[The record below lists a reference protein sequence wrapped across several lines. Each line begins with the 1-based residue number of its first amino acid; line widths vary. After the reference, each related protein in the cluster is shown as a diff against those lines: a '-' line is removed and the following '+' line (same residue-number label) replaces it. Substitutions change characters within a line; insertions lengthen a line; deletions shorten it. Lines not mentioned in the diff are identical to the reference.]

1 MPIDPKPFIAGLAR
15 TSGVYVMRDQERRV
29 LYVGKARSLRSRVG
43 SYFKVPHESSR
54 IQIMMADVDEIEI
67 HRTRTETEA
76 LLLESN
82 LIKSLRP
89 KFNIL
94 LRDDKSYPYLKLS
107 LTEEYPRLSLYRGR
121 TNIKD
126 RLFGPYA
133 SAGSVRV
140 MLAQLQKIVPVRQ
153 CDNNTFKNR
162 SRPCLQYQI
171 KRCSAPCVN
180 VISKSDYDEDVKRLI
195 QVLDGKENEISEHF
209 ASEMDKASEQLD
221 FEAAAVFRDRVL
233 ALRRLQ
239 ERQYISDGQ
248 HNVDVVTLLDKAG
261 MLLFSVMKIRGGHN
275 LGSRHFSEKNPLG
288 LALGEVMQKLLVQHY
303 QSQSI
308 PGEIILAPA
317 VSDLDLLQAGLTE
330 LAGRQVKLKTR
341 VRGNRSQW
349 LEMGL
354 LNANDFLRRQVAAD
368 ADHIE
373 RMDDLAKLLNRE
385 EPIERIECFDTSHSS
400 GEQPVASCVV
410 FDRSGAVSSEYRR
423 FNIRGVTPG
432 DDFGAMEQVVGRR
445 MARVAEG
452 EGVRPDVL
460 LIDGG
465 KGQVKKASEALAEH
479 LASDIV
485 VLGIA
490 KGQGRKSGRESLYL
504 PGQSNPLFLDPQSP
518 AHLLLRQI
526 RDEAHR
532 FAITGHRKKRA
543 ASRNRSQIEDIPGI
557 GAKKRQALLRHFGG
571 IKLLRQASPE
581 ELVKVEGISVNL
593 AQRLVEHFRTA

>member
-1 MPIDPKPFIAGLAR
+1 
-15 TSGVYVMRDQERRV
+15 MRDQGKRV

-54 IQIMMADVDEIEI
+54 IQIMMADVDDIEI

-82 LIKSLRP
+82 LIKTLRP

-107 LTEEYPRLSLYRGR
+107 TTEEYPRLSLYRGR
-121 TNIKD
+121 TNTKD
-126 RLFGPYA
+126 QLFGPYA
-133 SAGSVRV
+133 SAGAVRV
-140 MLAQLQKIVPVRQ
+140 MLAQLQKVVPVRQ

-171 KRCSAPCVN
+171 KRCSAPCVS
-180 VISKSDYDEDVKRLI
+180 VISKSDYDDDVRRLTQI
-195 QVLDGKENEISEHF
+195 LEGKESEIAEQF

-221 FEAAAVFRDRVL
+221 FETAAVFRDRVL

-248 HNVDVVTLLDKAG
+248 HNVDVATLLDKAG
-261 MLLFSVMKIRGGHN
+261 TLLFSVMKIRGGHN

-288 LALGEVMQKLLVQHY
+288 LSVEEVMQKLLVQHY
-303 QSQSI
+303 QSQSV
-308 PGEIILAPA
+308 PSELILNIA
-317 VSDLDLLQAGLTE
+317 VKDAGLLEAGLSE
-330 LAGRQVKLKTR
+330 LAGRRIKVKTR
-341 VRGNRSQW
+341 VRGNRTQW

-354 LNANDFLRRQVAAD
+354 LNANDFLRRQIAAD
-368 ADHIE
+368 ADHLE
-373 RMDDLAKLLNRE
+373 RMDDLARLLGRE

-423 FNIRGVTPG
+423 FNIRNVTPG
-432 DDFGAMEQVVGRR
+432 DDFAAMEQVVSRR
-445 MARVAEG
+445 MARVVDG
-452 EGVRPDVL
+452 EGIRPDIL

-465 KGQVKKASEALAEH
+465 KGQVKKADQALAEY

-504 PGQSNPLFLDPQSP
+504 PNDSQPLFLDPKSP

-557 GAKKRQALLRHFGG
+557 GAKKRQALLRYFGG
-571 IKLLRQASPE
+571 IKMLQQASLE
-581 ELVKVEGISVNL
+581 DLVKVEGISVNL
-593 AQRLVEHFRTA
+593 ARRLVEHFRPN

>member
-15 TSGVYVMRDQERRV
+15 TPGVYVMRDQERRV

-121 TNIKD
+121 SNIKD

-180 VISKSDYDEDVKRLI
+180 VISKSEYDEDVKRLI
-195 QVLDGKENEISEHF
+195 QILDGKESEISEHF
-209 ASEMDKASEQLD
+209 ASEMDKASERLD

-308 PGEIILAPA
+308 PGEIILTPA

-330 LAGRQVKLKTR
+330 LAGRQVKLKIR

-349 LEMGL
+349 REMGL

-490 KGQGRKSGRESLYL
+490 KGQGRKSGRESLFL

-571 IKLLRQASPE
+571 IKMLRQASPE

>member
-15 TSGVYVMRDQERRV
+15 TPGVYVMRDQERRV

-82 LIKSLRP
+82 LIKTLRP

-195 QVLDGKENEISEHF
+195 QILDGKENEISEHF
-209 ASEMDKASEQLD
+209 ASEMEKASEQLD

-308 PGEIILAPA
+308 PGEIILTPA

>member
-1 MPIDPKPFIAGLAR
+1 
-15 TSGVYVMRDQERRV
+15 
-29 LYVGKARSLRSRVG
+29 VG

-54 IQIMMADVDEIEI
+54 IQIMMADVDDIEI

-82 LIKSLRP
+82 LIKTLRP

-107 LTEEYPRLSLYRGR
+107 TTEEYPRLSLYRGR
-121 TNIKD
+121 TNTKD
-126 RLFGPYA
+126 QLFGPYA
-133 SAGSVRV
+133 SAGAVRV
-140 MLAQLQKIVPVRQ
+140 MLAQLQKVVPVRQ

-171 KRCSAPCVN
+171 KRCSAPCVS
-180 VISKSDYDEDVKRLI
+180 VISKSDYDDDVRRLTQI
-195 QVLDGKENEISEHF
+195 LEGKEREIAEQF

-221 FEAAAVFRDRVL
+221 FETAAVFRDRVL

-248 HNVDVVTLLDKAG
+248 HNVDVATLLDKAG
-261 MLLFSVMKIRGGHN
+261 TLLFSVMKIRGGHN

-288 LALGEVMQKLLVQHY
+288 LSVEEVMQKLLVQHY
-303 QSQSI
+303 QSQSV
-308 PGEIILAPA
+308 PSELILNIA
-317 VSDLDLLQAGLTE
+317 VKDAGLLEAGLSE
-330 LAGRQVKLKTR
+330 LAGRRIKVKTR
-341 VRGNRSQW
+341 VRGNRTQW

-354 LNANDFLRRQVAAD
+354 LNANDFLRRQIAAD
-368 ADHIE
+368 ADHLE
-373 RMDDLAKLLNRE
+373 RMDDLARLLGRD

-423 FNIRGVTPG
+423 FNIRNVTPG
-432 DDFGAMEQVVGRR
+432 DDFAAMEQVVSRR
-445 MARVAEG
+445 MARVVDG
-452 EGVRPDVL
+452 EGIRPDIL

-465 KGQVKKASEALAEH
+465 KGQVKKADQALAEY

-504 PGQSNPLFLDPQSP
+504 PNDSQPLFLDPKSP

-557 GAKKRQALLRHFGG
+557 GAKKRQALLRYFGG
-571 IKLLRQASPE
+571 IKMLQQASLE
-581 ELVKVEGISVNL
+581 DLVKVEGISVNL
-593 AQRLVEHFRTA
+593 ARRLVEHFRPN

>member
-1 MPIDPKPFIAGLAR
+1 
-15 TSGVYVMRDQERRV
+15 
-29 LYVGKARSLRSRVG
+29 
-43 SYFKVPHESSR
+43 
-54 IQIMMADVDEIEI
+54 MMADVDDIEI

-82 LIKSLRP
+82 LIKTLRP

-107 LTEEYPRLSLYRGR
+107 TTEEYPRLSLYRGR
-121 TNIKD
+121 TNTKD
-126 RLFGPYA
+126 QLFGPYA
-133 SAGSVRV
+133 SAGAVRV
-140 MLAQLQKIVPVRQ
+140 MLAQLQKVVPVRQ

-171 KRCSAPCVN
+171 KRCSAPCVS
-180 VISKSDYDEDVKRLI
+180 VISKSDYDDDVRRLTQI
-195 QVLDGKENEISEHF
+195 LEGKESEIAEQF

-221 FEAAAVFRDRVL
+221 FETAAVFRDRVL

-248 HNVDVVTLLDKAG
+248 HNVDVATLLDKAG
-261 MLLFSVMKIRGGHN
+261 TLLFSVMKIRGGHN

-288 LALGEVMQKLLVQHY
+288 LSVEEVMQKLLVQHY
-303 QSQSI
+303 QSQSV
-308 PGEIILAPA
+308 PSELILNIA
-317 VSDLDLLQAGLTE
+317 VKDAGLLEAGLSE
-330 LAGRQVKLKTR
+330 LAGRRIKVKTR
-341 VRGNRSQW
+341 VRGNRTQW

-354 LNANDFLRRQVAAD
+354 LNANDFLRRQIAAD
-368 ADHIE
+368 ADHLE
-373 RMDDLAKLLNRE
+373 RMDDLARLLGRD

-423 FNIRGVTPG
+423 FNIRNVTPG
-432 DDFGAMEQVVGRR
+432 DDFAAMEQVVSRR
-445 MARVAEG
+445 MARVVDG
-452 EGVRPDVL
+452 EGIRPDIL

-465 KGQVKKASEALAEH
+465 KGQVKKADQALAEY

-504 PGQSNPLFLDPQSP
+504 PNDSQPLFLDPKSP

-557 GAKKRQALLRHFGG
+557 GAKKRQALLRYFGG
-571 IKLLRQASPE
+571 IKMLQQASLE
-581 ELVKVEGISVNL
+581 DLVKVEGISVNL
-593 AQRLVEHFRTA
+593 ARRLVEHFRPN

>member
-15 TSGVYVMRDQERRV
+15 TPGVYVMRDQERRV

-82 LIKSLRP
+82 LIKTLRP

-445 MARVAEG
+445 MARVADG

-571 IKLLRQASPE
+571 IKMLRQASPE

>member
-15 TSGVYVMRDQERRV
+15 TPGVYVMRDQERRV

-82 LIKSLRP
+82 LIKTLRP

-180 VISKSDYDEDVKRLI
+180 VISKSEYDEDVKRLI
-195 QVLDGKENEISEHF
+195 QILDGKENEISEHF
-209 ASEMDKASEQLD
+209 ASEMDKASAQLD

-233 ALRRLQ
+233 ALRLLQ

-308 PGEIILAPA
+308 PGEIILTPA

-423 FNIRGVTPG
+423 FNLRGVTPG

-557 GAKKRQALLRHFGG
+557 GAKKRQPLLRHFGG
-571 IKLLRQASPE
+571 IKMLRQASPE

>member
-15 TSGVYVMRDQERRV
+15 TPGVYVMRDQERRV

-121 TNIKD
+121 SNIKD

-180 VISKSDYDEDVKRLI
+180 VISKSEYDEDVKRLI
-195 QVLDGKENEISEHF
+195 QILDGKESEISEHF
-209 ASEMDKASEQLD
+209 ASEMDKASERLD

-308 PGEIILAPA
+308 PGEIILTPA

-445 MARVAEG
+445 MARVADG

-490 KGQGRKSGRESLYL
+490 KGQGRKSGRESLFL

-571 IKLLRQASPE
+571 IKMLRQASPE

>member
-15 TSGVYVMRDQERRV
+15 TPGVYVMRDQERRV

-82 LIKSLRP
+82 LIKTLRP

-180 VISKSDYDEDVKRLI
+180 VISKSEYDEDVKRLI
-195 QVLDGKENEISEHF
+195 QILDGKENEISEHF

-308 PGEIILAPA
+308 PGEIILTPA

-571 IKLLRQASPE
+571 IKMLRQASPE

>member
-15 TSGVYVMRDQERRV
+15 TPGVYVMRDQERRV

-82 LIKSLRP
+82 LIKTLRP

-121 TNIKD
+121 SNIKD

-140 MLAQLQKIVPVRQ
+140 MLAQMQKIVPVRQ

-180 VISKSDYDEDVKRLI
+180 VISKSEYDEDVKRLI
-195 QVLDGKENEISEHF
+195 QVLDGKESEISEHF
-209 ASEMDKASEQLD
+209 ASEMDKASERLD

-308 PGEIILAPA
+308 PGEIILTPA

-465 KGQVKKASEALAEH
+465 QGQVKKASEALAEH

-490 KGQGRKSGRESLYL
+490 KGQGRKSGRESLFL

-571 IKLLRQASPE
+571 IKMLRQASPE

>member
-1 MPIDPKPFIAGLAR
+1 MPIDPKPFVAGLAR
-15 TSGVYVMRDQERRV
+15 TPGVYVMRDQERRV

-82 LIKSLRP
+82 LIKTLRP

-126 RLFGPYA
+126 QLFGPYA

-180 VISKSDYDEDVKRLI
+180 VISKSEYDEDVKRLI
-195 QVLDGKENEISEHF
+195 QVLDGKESEISEHF
-209 ASEMDKASEQLD
+209 ASEMDKASERLD

-308 PGEIILAPA
+308 PGEIILTPA

-330 LAGRQVKLKTR
+330 LAGRQVKLKIR

-349 LEMGL
+349 REMGL

-432 DDFGAMEQVVGRR
+432 DDFGAMEQVVSRR

-490 KGQGRKSGRESLYL
+490 KGQGRKSGRESLFL

-571 IKLLRQASPE
+571 IKMLRQASPE

>member
-15 TSGVYVMRDQERRV
+15 TPGVYVMRDQERRV

-82 LIKSLRP
+82 LIKTLRP

-153 CDNNTFKNR
+153 CDSNTFKNR

-180 VISKSDYDEDVKRLI
+180 VISKSEYDEDVKRLI

-209 ASEMDKASEQLD
+209 ASEMDKASERLD

-308 PGEIILAPA
+308 PGEIILTPA

-571 IKLLRQASPE
+571 IKMLRQASPE

>member
-1 MPIDPKPFIAGLAR
+1 
-15 TSGVYVMRDQERRV
+15 
-29 LYVGKARSLRSRVG
+29 
-43 SYFKVPHESSR
+43 
-54 IQIMMADVDEIEI
+54 MMADVDDIEI

-82 LIKSLRP
+82 LIKTLRP

-107 LTEEYPRLSLYRGR
+107 TTEEYPRLSLYRGR
-121 TNIKD
+121 TNTKD
-126 RLFGPYA
+126 QLFGPYA
-133 SAGSVRV
+133 SAGAVRV
-140 MLAQLQKIVPVRQ
+140 MLAQLQKVVPVRQ

-171 KRCSAPCVN
+171 KRCSAPCVS
-180 VISKSDYDEDVKRLI
+180 VISKSDYDDDVRRLTQI
-195 QVLDGKENEISEHF
+195 LEGKEREIAEQF

-221 FEAAAVFRDRVL
+221 FETAAVFRDRVL

-248 HNVDVVTLLDKAG
+248 HNVDVATLLDKAG
-261 MLLFSVMKIRGGHN
+261 TLLFSVMKIRGGHN

-288 LALGEVMQKLLVQHY
+288 LSVEEVMQKLLVQHY
-303 QSQSI
+303 QSQSV
-308 PGEIILAPA
+308 PSELILNIA
-317 VSDLDLLQAGLTE
+317 VKDAGLLEAGLSE
-330 LAGRQVKLKTR
+330 LAGRRIKVKTR
-341 VRGNRSQW
+341 VRGNRTQW

-354 LNANDFLRRQVAAD
+354 LNANDFLRRQIAAD
-368 ADHIE
+368 ADHLE
-373 RMDDLAKLLNRE
+373 RMDDLARLLGRD

-423 FNIRGVTPG
+423 FNIRNVTPG
-432 DDFGAMEQVVGRR
+432 DDFAAMEQVVSRR
-445 MARVAEG
+445 MARVVDG
-452 EGVRPDVL
+452 EGIRPDIL

-465 KGQVKKASEALAEH
+465 KGQVKKADQALAEY

-504 PGQSNPLFLDPQSP
+504 PNDSQPLFLDPKSP

-557 GAKKRQALLRHFGG
+557 GAKKRQALLRYFGG
-571 IKLLRQASPE
+571 IKMLQQASLE
-581 ELVKVEGISVNL
+581 DLVKVEGISVNL
-593 AQRLVEHFRTA
+593 ARRLVEHFRPN

>member
-15 TSGVYVMRDQERRV
+15 TPGVYVMRDQERRV

-82 LIKSLRP
+82 LIKTLRP

-153 CDNNTFKNR
+153 CDNNTFRNR

-180 VISKSDYDEDVKRLI
+180 VISKSEYDEDVKRLI
-195 QVLDGKENEISEHF
+195 QILDGRESEISEHF
-209 ASEMDKASEQLD
+209 ASEMDKASERLD

-308 PGEIILAPA
+308 PGEIILTPA

-330 LAGRQVKLKTR
+330 LAGRQVKLKIR

-349 LEMGL
+349 REMGL

-490 KGQGRKSGRESLYL
+490 KGQGRKSGRESLFL

-571 IKLLRQASPE
+571 IKMLRQASPE

>member
-1 MPIDPKPFIAGLAR
+1 M
-15 TSGVYVMRDQERRV
+15 T
-29 LYVGKARSLRSRVG
+29 LRSIV
-43 SYFKVPHESSR
+43 
-54 IQIMMADVDEIEI
+54 
-67 HRTRTETEA
+67 RTETEA

-82 LIKSLRP
+82 LIKTLRP

-107 LTEEYPRLSLYRGR
+107 TTEEYPRLSLYRGR
-121 TNIKD
+121 TNTKD
-126 RLFGPYA
+126 QLFGPYA
-133 SAGSVRV
+133 SAGAVRV
-140 MLAQLQKIVPVRQ
+140 MLAQLQKVVPVRQ

-171 KRCSAPCVN
+171 KRCSAPCVS
-180 VISKSDYDEDVKRLI
+180 VISKSDYDDDVRRLTQI
-195 QVLDGKENEISEHF
+195 LEGKEREIAEQF

-221 FEAAAVFRDRVL
+221 FETAAVFRDRVL

-248 HNVDVVTLLDKAG
+248 HNVDVATLLDKAG
-261 MLLFSVMKIRGGHN
+261 TLLFSVMKIRGGHN

-288 LALGEVMQKLLVQHY
+288 LSVEEVMQKLLVQHY
-303 QSQSI
+303 QSQSV
-308 PGEIILAPA
+308 PSELILNIA
-317 VSDLDLLQAGLTE
+317 VKDAGLLEAGLSE
-330 LAGRQVKLKTR
+330 LAGRRIKVKTR
-341 VRGNRSQW
+341 VRGNRTQW

-354 LNANDFLRRQVAAD
+354 LNANDFLRRQIAAD
-368 ADHIE
+368 ADHLE
-373 RMDDLAKLLNRE
+373 RMDDLARLLGRD

-423 FNIRGVTPG
+423 FNIRNVTPG
-432 DDFGAMEQVVGRR
+432 DDFAAMEQVVSRR
-445 MARVAEG
+445 MARVVDG
-452 EGVRPDVL
+452 EGIRPDIL

-465 KGQVKKASEALAEH
+465 KGQVKKADQALAEY

-504 PGQSNPLFLDPQSP
+504 PNDSQPLFLDPKSP

-557 GAKKRQALLRHFGG
+557 GAKKRQALLRYFGG
-571 IKLLRQASPE
+571 IKMLQQASLE
-581 ELVKVEGISVNL
+581 DLVKVEGISVNL
-593 AQRLVEHFRTA
+593 ARRLVEHFRPN

>member
-1 MPIDPKPFIAGLAR
+1 M
-15 TSGVYVMRDQERRV
+15 
-29 LYVGKARSLRSRVG
+29 G

-54 IQIMMADVDEIEI
+54 IQIMMADVDDIEI

-82 LIKSLRP
+82 LIKTLRP

-107 LTEEYPRLSLYRGR
+107 TTEEYPRLSLYRGR
-121 TNIKD
+121 TNTKD
-126 RLFGPYA
+126 QLFGPYA
-133 SAGSVRV
+133 SAGAVRV
-140 MLAQLQKIVPVRQ
+140 MLAQLQKVVPVRQ

-171 KRCSAPCVN
+171 KRCSAPCVS
-180 VISKSDYDEDVKRLI
+180 VISKSDYDDDVRRLTQI
-195 QVLDGKENEISEHF
+195 LEGKEREIAEQF

-221 FEAAAVFRDRVL
+221 FETAAVFRDRVL

-248 HNVDVVTLLDKAG
+248 HNVDVATLLDKAG
-261 MLLFSVMKIRGGHN
+261 TLLFSVMKIRGGHN

-288 LALGEVMQKLLVQHY
+288 LSVEEVMQKLLVQHY
-303 QSQSI
+303 QSQSV
-308 PGEIILAPA
+308 PSELILNIA
-317 VSDLDLLQAGLTE
+317 VKDAGLLEAGLSE
-330 LAGRQVKLKTR
+330 LAGRRIKVKTR
-341 VRGNRSQW
+341 VRGNRTQW

-354 LNANDFLRRQVAAD
+354 LNANDFLRRQIAAD
-368 ADHIE
+368 ADHLE
-373 RMDDLAKLLNRE
+373 RMDDLARLLGRD

-423 FNIRGVTPG
+423 FNIRNVTPG
-432 DDFGAMEQVVGRR
+432 DDFAAMEQVVSRR
-445 MARVAEG
+445 MARVVDG
-452 EGVRPDVL
+452 EGIRPDIL

-465 KGQVKKASEALAEH
+465 KGQVKKADQALAEY

-504 PGQSNPLFLDPQSP
+504 PNDSQPLFLDPKSP

-557 GAKKRQALLRHFGG
+557 GAKKRQALLRYFGG
-571 IKLLRQASPE
+571 IKMLQQASLE
-581 ELVKVEGISVNL
+581 DLVKVEGISVNL
-593 AQRLVEHFRTA
+593 ARRLVEHFRPN

>member
-1 MPIDPKPFIAGLAR
+1 M
-15 TSGVYVMRDQERRV
+15 
-29 LYVGKARSLRSRVG
+29 G

-54 IQIMMADVDEIEI
+54 IQIMMADVDDIEI

-82 LIKSLRP
+82 LIKTLRP

-107 LTEEYPRLSLYRGR
+107 TTEEYPRLSLYRGR
-121 TNIKD
+121 TNTKD
-126 RLFGPYA
+126 QLFGPYA
-133 SAGSVRV
+133 SAGAVRV
-140 MLAQLQKIVPVRQ
+140 MLAQLQKVVPVRQ

-171 KRCSAPCVN
+171 KRCSAPCVS
-180 VISKSDYDEDVKRLI
+180 VISKSDYDDDVRRLTQI
-195 QVLDGKENEISEHF
+195 LEGKESEIAEQF

-221 FEAAAVFRDRVL
+221 FETAAVFRDRVL

-248 HNVDVVTLLDKAG
+248 HNVDVATLLDKAG
-261 MLLFSVMKIRGGHN
+261 TLLFSVMKIRGGHN

-288 LALGEVMQKLLVQHY
+288 LSVEEVMQKLLVQHY
-303 QSQSI
+303 QSQSV
-308 PGEIILAPA
+308 PSELILNIA
-317 VSDLDLLQAGLTE
+317 VKDAGLLEAGLSE
-330 LAGRQVKLKTR
+330 LAGRRIKVKTR
-341 VRGNRSQW
+341 VRGNRTQW

-354 LNANDFLRRQVAAD
+354 LNANDFLRRQIAAD
-368 ADHIE
+368 ADHLE
-373 RMDDLAKLLNRE
+373 RMDDLARLLGRD

-423 FNIRGVTPG
+423 FNIRNVTPG
-432 DDFGAMEQVVGRR
+432 DDFAAMEQVVSRR
-445 MARVAEG
+445 MARVVDG
-452 EGVRPDVL
+452 EGIRPDIL

-465 KGQVKKASEALAEH
+465 KGQVKKADQALAEY

-504 PGQSNPLFLDPQSP
+504 PNDSQPLFLDPKSP

-557 GAKKRQALLRHFGG
+557 GAKKRQALLRYFGG
-571 IKLLRQASPE
+571 IKMLQQASLE
-581 ELVKVEGISVNL
+581 DLVKVEGISVNL
-593 AQRLVEHFRTA
+593 ARRLVEHFRPN

>member
-1 MPIDPKPFIAGLAR
+1 MPLDAKKFVSGLVR
-15 TSGVYVMRDQERRV
+15 TPGVYVMRDQGKRV

-54 IQIMMADVDEIEI
+54 IQIMMADVDDIEI

-82 LIKSLRP
+82 LIKTLRP

-107 LTEEYPRLSLYRGR
+107 TTEEYPRLSLYRGR
-121 TNIKD
+121 TNTKD
-126 RLFGPYA
+126 QLFGPYA
-133 SAGSVRV
+133 SAGAVRV
-140 MLAQLQKIVPVRQ
+140 MLAQLQKVVPVRQ

-171 KRCSAPCVN
+171 KRCSAPCVS
-180 VISKSDYDEDVKRLI
+180 VISKSDYDDDVRRLTQI
-195 QVLDGKENEISEHF
+195 LEGKESEIAEQF

-221 FEAAAVFRDRVL
+221 FETAAVFRDRVL

-248 HNVDVVTLLDKAG
+248 HNVDVATLLDKAG
-261 MLLFSVMKIRGGHN
+261 TLLFSVMKIRGGHN

-288 LALGEVMQKLLVQHY
+288 LSVEEVMQKLLVQHY
-303 QSQSI
+303 QSQSV
-308 PGEIILAPA
+308 PSELILNIA
-317 VSDLDLLQAGLTE
+317 VTDAGLLEAGLSE
-330 LAGRQVKLKTR
+330 LAGRRIKVKTR
-341 VRGNRSQW
+341 VRGNRTQW

-354 LNANDFLRRQVAAD
+354 LNANDFLRRQIAAD
-368 ADHIE
+368 ADHLE
-373 RMDDLAKLLNRE
+373 RMDDLARLLGRD

-423 FNIRGVTPG
+423 FNIRNVTPG
-432 DDFGAMEQVVGRR
+432 DDFAAMEQVVSRR
-445 MARVAEG
+445 MARVVDG
-452 EGVRPDVL
+452 EGIRPDIL

-465 KGQVKKASEALAEH
+465 KGQVKKADQALAEY

-504 PGQSNPLFLDPQSP
+504 PNDSQPLFLDPKSP

-557 GAKKRQALLRHFGG
+557 GAKKRQALLRYFGG
-571 IKLLRQASPE
+571 IKMLQQASLE
-581 ELVKVEGISVNL
+581 DLVKVEGISVNL
-593 AQRLVEHFRTA
+593 ARRLVEHFRPN

>member
-1 MPIDPKPFIAGLAR
+1 MPIDPKPFVAGLAR
-15 TSGVYVMRDQERRV
+15 TPGVYVMRDQERRV

-82 LIKSLRP
+82 LIKTLRP

-153 CDNNTFKNR
+153 CDNNTFRNR

-180 VISKSDYDEDVKRLI
+180 VISKSEYDEDVKRLI
-195 QVLDGKENEISEHF
+195 QILDGRESEISEHF
-209 ASEMDKASEQLD
+209 ASEMDKASERLD

-308 PGEIILAPA
+308 PGEIILTPA

-465 KGQVKKASEALAEH
+465 QGQVKKASEALAEH

-490 KGQGRKSGRESLYL
+490 KGQGRKSGRESLFL

-571 IKLLRQASPE
+571 IKMLRQASPE

>member
-15 TSGVYVMRDQERRV
+15 TPGVYVMRDQERRV

-82 LIKSLRP
+82 LIKTLRP

-121 TNIKD
+121 SNIKD

-180 VISKSDYDEDVKRLI
+180 VISKSEYDEDVKRLI
-195 QVLDGKENEISEHF
+195 QILDGKENEISEHF
-209 ASEMDKASEQLD
+209 ASEMDKSSERLD

-308 PGEIILAPA
+308 PGEIILTPA

-330 LAGRQVKLKTR
+330 LAGRQVKLKIR

-349 LEMGL
+349 REMGL

-490 KGQGRKSGRESLYL
+490 KGQGRKSGRESLFL

-571 IKLLRQASPE
+571 IKMLRQASPE

>member
-1 MPIDPKPFIAGLAR
+1 MPIDPKPFVAGLAR
-15 TSGVYVMRDQERRV
+15 TPGVYVMRDQERRV

-82 LIKSLRP
+82 LIKTLRP

-180 VISKSDYDEDVKRLI
+180 VISKSEYDEDVKRLI
-195 QVLDGKENEISEHF
+195 QVLDGKESEISEHF
-209 ASEMDKASEQLD
+209 ASEMDKASERLD

-308 PGEIILAPA
+308 PGEIILTPA

-465 KGQVKKASEALAEH
+465 QGQVKKASEALAEH

-490 KGQGRKSGRESLYL
+490 KGQGRKSGRESLFL

-571 IKLLRQASPE
+571 IKMLRQASPE

>member
-1 MPIDPKPFIAGLAR
+1 M
-15 TSGVYVMRDQERRV
+15 
-29 LYVGKARSLRSRVG
+29 
-43 SYFKVPHESSR
+43 
-54 IQIMMADVDEIEI
+54 
-67 HRTRTETEA
+67 
-76 LLLESN
+76 
-82 LIKSLRP
+82 
-89 KFNIL
+89 
-94 LRDDKSYPYLKLS
+94 
-107 LTEEYPRLSLYRGR
+107 
-121 TNIKD
+121 
-126 RLFGPYA
+126 
-133 SAGSVRV
+133 
-140 MLAQLQKIVPVRQ
+140 
-153 CDNNTFKNR
+153 
-162 SRPCLQYQI
+162 
-171 KRCSAPCVN
+171 
-180 VISKSDYDEDVKRLI
+180 
-195 QVLDGKENEISEHF
+195 
-209 ASEMDKASEQLD
+209 
-221 FEAAAVFRDRVL
+221 L

-308 PGEIILAPA
+308 PGEIILTPA

-571 IKLLRQASPE
+571 IKMLRQASPE

>member
-15 TSGVYVMRDQERRV
+15 TPGVYVMRDQERRV

-43 SYFKVPHESSR
+43 NYFKVPHESSR

-82 LIKSLRP
+82 LIKTLRP

-209 ASEMDKASEQLD
+209 ASEMDKASERLD

-308 PGEIILAPA
+308 PGEIILTPA

-423 FNIRGVTPG
+423 FNIKGVTPG

-445 MARVAEG
+445 MARVADG

-571 IKLLRQASPE
+571 IKMLRQASPE

>member
-1 MPIDPKPFIAGLAR
+1 MPLDAKQFVSGLAR
-15 TSGVYVMRDQERRV
+15 TPGVYVMRDQGKRV

-54 IQIMMADVDEIEI
+54 IQIMMADVDDIEI

-82 LIKSLRP
+82 LIKALRP

-107 LTEEYPRLSLYRGR
+107 TTEEYPRLSLYRGR
-121 TNIKD
+121 TNTKD
-126 RLFGPYA
+126 QLFGPYA
-133 SAGSVRV
+133 SAGAVRV
-140 MLAQLQKIVPVRQ
+140 MLAQLQKVVPVRQ

-180 VISKSDYDEDVKRLI
+180 VISKSDYDDDVRRLI
-195 QVLDGKENEISEHF
+195 QILEGKESEIAEQF
-209 ASEMDKASEQLD
+209 AAEMDKASEQLA
-221 FEAAAVFRDRVL
+221 FETAAVFRDRVL

-248 HNVDVVTLLDKAG
+248 HNVDVATILDKAG
-261 MLLFSVMKIRGGHN
+261 TLLFSVMKIRGGHN
-275 LGSRHFSEKNPLG
+275 LGSRHFAEKNPLG
-288 LALGEVMQKLLVQHY
+288 LSVEEVMQKLLVQHY
-303 QSQSI
+303 QSQSV
-308 PGEIILAPA
+308 PSEVILNIA
-317 VSDLDLLQAGLTE
+317 VKDAGLLEAGLSE
-330 LAGRQVKLKTR
+330 LAGRRIKVKTR
-341 VRGNRSQW
+341 VRGNRTQW

-354 LNANDFLRRQVAAD
+354 LNANDFLRRQIAAD
-368 ADHIE
+368 ADHLE
-373 RMDDLAKLLNRE
+373 RMDDLARLLGRD

-423 FNIRGVTPG
+423 FNIRNVTPG
-432 DDFGAMEQVVGRR
+432 DDFAAMEQVVSRR
-445 MARVAEG
+445 MARVADG
-452 EGVRPDVL
+452 EGIRPDIL

-465 KGQVKKASEALAEH
+465 KGQVKKADQALAEY

-504 PGQSNPLFLDPQSP
+504 PNDSQPLFLDPKSP

-571 IKLLRQASPE
+571 IKMLQQASLE
-581 ELVKVEGISVNL
+581 DLVKVEGISVNL
-593 AQRLVEHFRTA
+593 ARRLVEHFRPT

>member
-1 MPIDPKPFIAGLAR
+1 
-15 TSGVYVMRDQERRV
+15 
-29 LYVGKARSLRSRVG
+29 
-43 SYFKVPHESSR
+43 
-54 IQIMMADVDEIEI
+54 MMADVDDIEI

-82 LIKSLRP
+82 LIKTLRP

-107 LTEEYPRLSLYRGR
+107 TTEEYPRLSLYRGR
-121 TNIKD
+121 TNTKD
-126 RLFGPYA
+126 QLFGPYA
-133 SAGSVRV
+133 SAGAVRV
-140 MLAQLQKIVPVRQ
+140 MLAQLQKVVPVRQ

-171 KRCSAPCVN
+171 KRCSAPCVS
-180 VISKSDYDEDVKRLI
+180 VISKSDYDDDVRRLTQI
-195 QVLDGKENEISEHF
+195 LEGKESEIAEQF

-221 FEAAAVFRDRVL
+221 FETAAVFRDRVL

-248 HNVDVVTLLDKAG
+248 HNVDVATLLDKAG
-261 MLLFSVMKIRGGHN
+261 TLLFSVMKIRGGHN

-288 LALGEVMQKLLVQHY
+288 LSVEEVIQKLLVQHY
-303 QSQSI
+303 QSQSV
-308 PGEIILAPA
+308 PSELILNIA
-317 VSDLDLLQAGLTE
+317 VKDAGLLEAGLSE
-330 LAGRQVKLKTR
+330 LAGRRIKVKTR
-341 VRGNRSQW
+341 VRGNRTQW

-354 LNANDFLRRQVAAD
+354 LNANDFLRRQIAAD
-368 ADHIE
+368 ADHLE
-373 RMDDLAKLLNRE
+373 RMDDLARLLGRD

-423 FNIRGVTPG
+423 FNIRNVTPG
-432 DDFGAMEQVVGRR
+432 DDFAAMEQVVSRR
-445 MARVAEG
+445 MARVVDG
-452 EGVRPDVL
+452 EGIRPDIL

-465 KGQVKKASEALAEH
+465 KGQVKKADQALAEY

-504 PGQSNPLFLDPQSP
+504 PNDSQPLFLDPKSP

-557 GAKKRQALLRHFGG
+557 GAKKRQALLRYFGG
-571 IKLLRQASPE
+571 IKMLQQASLE
-581 ELVKVEGISVNL
+581 DLVKVEGISVNL
-593 AQRLVEHFRTA
+593 ARRLVEHFRPN

>member
-15 TSGVYVMRDQERRV
+15 TPGVYVMRDQERRV

-82 LIKSLRP
+82 LIKTLRP

-180 VISKSDYDEDVKRLI
+180 VISKSEYDEDVKRLI
-195 QVLDGKENEISEHF
+195 QVLDGKESEISEHF
-209 ASEMDKASEQLD
+209 ASEMDKASERLD

-308 PGEIILAPA
+308 PGEIILTPA

-330 LAGRQVKLKTR
+330 LAGRQVKLKIR

-349 LEMGL
+349 REMGL

-490 KGQGRKSGRESLYL
+490 KGQGRKSGRESLFL

-571 IKLLRQASPE
+571 IKMLRQASPE

>member
-1 MPIDPKPFIAGLAR
+1 MPIDPKPFVAGLAR
-15 TSGVYVMRDQERRV
+15 TPGVYVMRDQERRV

-82 LIKSLRP
+82 LIKTLRP

-121 TNIKD
+121 SNIKD

-180 VISKSDYDEDVKRLI
+180 VISKSEYDEDVKRLI
-195 QVLDGKENEISEHF
+195 QVLDGKESEISEHF
-209 ASEMDKASEQLD
+209 ASEMDKASERLD

-308 PGEIILAPA
+308 PGEIILTPA

-490 KGQGRKSGRESLYL
+490 KGQGRKSGRESLFL

-571 IKLLRQASPE
+571 IKMLRQASPE

>member
-1 MPIDPKPFIAGLAR
+1 
-15 TSGVYVMRDQERRV
+15 MRDQGKRV

-54 IQIMMADVDEIEI
+54 IQIMMADVDDIEI

-82 LIKSLRP
+82 LIKTLRP

-107 LTEEYPRLSLYRGR
+107 TTEEYPRLSLYRGR
-121 TNIKD
+121 TNTKD
-126 RLFGPYA
+126 QLFGPYA
-133 SAGSVRV
+133 SAGAVRV
-140 MLAQLQKIVPVRQ
+140 MLAQLQKVVPVRQ

-171 KRCSAPCVN
+171 KRCSAPCVS
-180 VISKSDYDEDVKRLI
+180 VISKSDYDDDVRRLTQI
-195 QVLDGKENEISEHF
+195 LEGKEREIAEQF

-221 FEAAAVFRDRVL
+221 FETAAVFRDRVL

-248 HNVDVVTLLDKAG
+248 HNVDVATLLDKAG
-261 MLLFSVMKIRGGHN
+261 TLLFSVMKIRGGHN

-288 LALGEVMQKLLVQHY
+288 LSVEEVMQKLLVQHY
-303 QSQSI
+303 QSQSV
-308 PGEIILAPA
+308 PSELILNIA
-317 VSDLDLLQAGLTE
+317 VKDAGLLEAGLSE
-330 LAGRQVKLKTR
+330 LAGRRIKVKTR
-341 VRGNRSQW
+341 VRGNRTQW

-354 LNANDFLRRQVAAD
+354 LNANDFLRRQIAAD
-368 ADHIE
+368 ADHLE
-373 RMDDLAKLLNRE
+373 RMDDLARLLGRD

-423 FNIRGVTPG
+423 FNIRNVTPG
-432 DDFGAMEQVVGRR
+432 DDFAAMEQVVSRR
-445 MARVAEG
+445 MARVVDG
-452 EGVRPDVL
+452 EGIRPDIL

-465 KGQVKKASEALAEH
+465 KGQVKKADQALAEY

-504 PGQSNPLFLDPQSP
+504 PNDSQPLFLDPKSP

-557 GAKKRQALLRHFGG
+557 GAKKRQALLRYFGG
-571 IKLLRQASPE
+571 IKMLQQASLE
-581 ELVKVEGISVNL
+581 DLVKVEGISVNL
-593 AQRLVEHFRTA
+593 ARRLVEHFRPN

>member
-1 MPIDPKPFIAGLAR
+1 M
-15 TSGVYVMRDQERRV
+15 
-29 LYVGKARSLRSRVG
+29 G

-54 IQIMMADVDEIEI
+54 IQIMMADVDDIEI

-82 LIKSLRP
+82 LIKTLRP

-107 LTEEYPRLSLYRGR
+107 TTEEYPRLSLYRGR
-121 TNIKD
+121 TNTKD
-126 RLFGPYA
+126 QLFGPYA
-133 SAGSVRV
+133 SAGAVRV
-140 MLAQLQKIVPVRQ
+140 MLAQLQKVVPVRQ

-171 KRCSAPCVN
+171 KRCSAPCVS
-180 VISKSDYDEDVKRLI
+180 VISKSDYDDDVRRLTQI
-195 QVLDGKENEISEHF
+195 LEGKEREIAEQF

-221 FEAAAVFRDRVL
+221 FETAAVFRDRVL

-248 HNVDVVTLLDKAG
+248 HNVDVATLLDKAG
-261 MLLFSVMKIRGGHN
+261 TLLFSVMKIRGGHN

-288 LALGEVMQKLLVQHY
+288 LSVEEVMQKLLVQHY
-303 QSQSI
+303 QSQSV
-308 PGEIILAPA
+308 PSELILNIA
-317 VSDLDLLQAGLTE
+317 VKDAGLLEAGLSE
-330 LAGRQVKLKTR
+330 LAGRRIKVKTR
-341 VRGNRSQW
+341 VRGNRTQW

-354 LNANDFLRRQVAAD
+354 LNANDFLRRQIAAD
-368 ADHIE
+368 ADHLE
-373 RMDDLAKLLNRE
+373 RMDDLARLLGRE

-423 FNIRGVTPG
+423 FNIRNVTPG
-432 DDFGAMEQVVGRR
+432 DDFAAMEQVVSRR
-445 MARVAEG
+445 MARVVDG
-452 EGVRPDVL
+452 EGIRPDIL

-465 KGQVKKASEALAEH
+465 KGQVKKADQALAEY

-504 PGQSNPLFLDPQSP
+504 PNDSQPLFLDPKSP

-557 GAKKRQALLRHFGG
+557 GAKKRQALLRYFGG
-571 IKLLRQASPE
+571 IKMLQQASLE
-581 ELVKVEGISVNL
+581 DLVKVEGISVNL
-593 AQRLVEHFRTA
+593 ARRLVEHFRPN

>member
-1 MPIDPKPFIAGLAR
+1 MPIDPKPFVAGLAR
-15 TSGVYVMRDQERRV
+15 TPGVYVMRDQERRV

-82 LIKSLRP
+82 LIKTLRP

-153 CDNNTFKNR
+153 CDNNTFRNR

-180 VISKSDYDEDVKRLI
+180 VISKSEYDEDVKRLI
-195 QVLDGKENEISEHF
+195 QILDGRESEISEHF
-209 ASEMDKASEQLD
+209 ASEMDKASERLD

-308 PGEIILAPA
+308 PGEIILTPA

-465 KGQVKKASEALAEH
+465 QGQVRKASEALAEH

-490 KGQGRKSGRESLYL
+490 KGQGRKSGRESLFL

-571 IKLLRQASPE
+571 IKMLRQASPE

>member
-15 TSGVYVMRDQERRV
+15 TPGVYVMRDQERRV

-82 LIKSLRP
+82 LIKTLRP

-121 TNIKD
+121 SNIKD

-180 VISKSDYDEDVKRLI
+180 VISKSEYDEDVKRLI
-195 QVLDGKENEISEHF
+195 QILDGRESEISEHF
-209 ASEMDKASEQLD
+209 ASEMDKSSERLD

-308 PGEIILAPA
+308 PGEIILTPA

-490 KGQGRKSGRESLYL
+490 KGQGRKSGRESLFL

-571 IKLLRQASPE
+571 IKMLRQASPQ

>member
-15 TSGVYVMRDQERRV
+15 TPGVYVMRDQERRV

-82 LIKSLRP
+82 LIKTLRP

-209 ASEMDKASEQLD
+209 ASEMDKASAQLD

-308 PGEIILAPA
+308 PGEIILTPA

-423 FNIRGVTPG
+423 FNIRGITPG

>member
-15 TSGVYVMRDQERRV
+15 TPGVYVMRDQERRV

-82 LIKSLRP
+82 LIKTLRP

-180 VISKSDYDEDVKRLI
+180 VISKSEYDEDVKRLI

-330 LAGRQVKLKTR
+330 LAGRQVRLKTR

-571 IKLLRQASPE
+571 IKMLRQASPE

>member
-1 MPIDPKPFIAGLAR
+1 
-15 TSGVYVMRDQERRV
+15 
-29 LYVGKARSLRSRVG
+29 
-43 SYFKVPHESSR
+43 VPHESSR
-54 IQIMMADVDEIEI
+54 IQIMMADVDDIEI

-82 LIKSLRP
+82 LIKTLRP

-107 LTEEYPRLSLYRGR
+107 TTEEYPRLSLYRGR
-121 TNIKD
+121 TNTKD
-126 RLFGPYA
+126 QLFGPYA
-133 SAGSVRV
+133 SAGAVRV
-140 MLAQLQKIVPVRQ
+140 MLAQLQKVVPVRQ

-171 KRCSAPCVN
+171 KRCSAPCVS
-180 VISKSDYDEDVKRLI
+180 VISKSDYDDDVRRLTQI
-195 QVLDGKENEISEHF
+195 LEGKEREIAEQF

-221 FEAAAVFRDRVL
+221 FETAAVFRDRVL

-248 HNVDVVTLLDKAG
+248 HNVDVATLLDKAG
-261 MLLFSVMKIRGGHN
+261 TLLFSVMKIRGGHN

-288 LALGEVMQKLLVQHY
+288 LSVEEVMQKLLVQHY
-303 QSQSI
+303 QSQSV
-308 PGEIILAPA
+308 PSELILNIA
-317 VSDLDLLQAGLTE
+317 VKDAGLLEAGLSE
-330 LAGRQVKLKTR
+330 LAGRRIKVKTR
-341 VRGNRSQW
+341 VRGNRTQW

-354 LNANDFLRRQVAAD
+354 LNANDFLRRQIAAD
-368 ADHIE
+368 ADHLE
-373 RMDDLAKLLNRE
+373 RMDDLARLLGRD

-423 FNIRGVTPG
+423 FNIRNVTPG
-432 DDFGAMEQVVGRR
+432 DDFAAMEQVVSRR
-445 MARVAEG
+445 MARVVDG
-452 EGVRPDVL
+452 EGIRPDIL

-465 KGQVKKASEALAEH
+465 KGQVKKADQALAEY

-504 PGQSNPLFLDPQSP
+504 PNDSQPLFLDPKSP

-557 GAKKRQALLRHFGG
+557 GAKKRQALLRYFGG
-571 IKLLRQASPE
+571 IKMLQQASLE
-581 ELVKVEGISVNL
+581 DLVKVEGISVNL
-593 AQRLVEHFRTA
+593 ARRLVEHFRPN

>member
-1 MPIDPKPFIAGLAR
+1 
-15 TSGVYVMRDQERRV
+15 MRDQGKRV

-54 IQIMMADVDEIEI
+54 IQIMMADVDDIEI

-82 LIKSLRP
+82 LIKTLRP

-107 LTEEYPRLSLYRGR
+107 TTEEYPRLSLYRGR
-121 TNIKD
+121 TNTKD
-126 RLFGPYA
+126 QLFGPYA
-133 SAGSVRV
+133 SAGAVRV
-140 MLAQLQKIVPVRQ
+140 MLAQLQKVVPVRQ

-171 KRCSAPCVN
+171 KRCSAPCVS
-180 VISKSDYDEDVKRLI
+180 VISKSDYDDDVRRLTQI
-195 QVLDGKENEISEHF
+195 LEGKESEIAEQF

-221 FEAAAVFRDRVL
+221 FETAAVFRDRVL

-248 HNVDVVTLLDKAG
+248 HNVDVATLLDKAG
-261 MLLFSVMKIRGGHN
+261 TLLFSVMKIRGGHN

-288 LALGEVMQKLLVQHY
+288 LSVEEVMQKLLVQHY
-303 QSQSI
+303 QSQSV
-308 PGEIILAPA
+308 PSELILNIA
-317 VSDLDLLQAGLTE
+317 VKDAGLLEAGLSE
-330 LAGRQVKLKTR
+330 LAGRRIKVKTR
-341 VRGNRSQW
+341 VRGNRTQW

-354 LNANDFLRRQVAAD
+354 LNANDFLRRQIAAD
-368 ADHIE
+368 ADHLE
-373 RMDDLAKLLNRE
+373 RMDDLARLLGRD

-423 FNIRGVTPG
+423 FNIRNVTPG
-432 DDFGAMEQVVGRR
+432 DDFAAMEQVVSRR
-445 MARVAEG
+445 MARVVDG
-452 EGVRPDVL
+452 EGIRPDIL

-465 KGQVKKASEALAEH
+465 KGQVKKADQALAEY

-504 PGQSNPLFLDPQSP
+504 PNDSQPLFLDPKSP

-557 GAKKRQALLRHFGG
+557 GAKKRQALLRYFGG
-571 IKLLRQASPE
+571 IKMLQQASLE
-581 ELVKVEGISVNL
+581 DLVKVEGISVNL
-593 AQRLVEHFRTA
+593 ARRLVEHFRPN

>member
-1 MPIDPKPFIAGLAR
+1 MPIDPKPFVAGLAR
-15 TSGVYVMRDQERRV
+15 TPGVYVMRDQERRV

-82 LIKSLRP
+82 LIKTLRP

-121 TNIKD
+121 SNIKD

-140 MLAQLQKIVPVRQ
+140 MLAQMQKIVPVRQ

-180 VISKSDYDEDVKRLI
+180 VISKSEYDEDVKRLI
-195 QVLDGKENEISEHF
+195 QILDGRESEISEHF
-209 ASEMDKASEQLD
+209 ASEMDKASERLD

-308 PGEIILAPA
+308 PGEIILTPA

-330 LAGRQVKLKTR
+330 LAGRQVKLKIR

-349 LEMGL
+349 REMGL

-385 EPIERIECFDTSHSS
+385 DPIERIECFDTSHSS

-490 KGQGRKSGRESLYL
+490 KGQGRKSGRESLFL

-571 IKLLRQASPE
+571 IKMLRQASPE

>member
-1 MPIDPKPFIAGLAR
+1 
-15 TSGVYVMRDQERRV
+15 DQ
-29 LYVGKARSLRSRVG
+29 
-43 SYFKVPHESSR
+43 
-54 IQIMMADVDEIEI
+54 
-67 HRTRTETEA
+67 
-76 LLLESN
+76 
-82 LIKSLRP
+82 
-89 KFNIL
+89 
-94 LRDDKSYPYLKLS
+94 
-107 LTEEYPRLSLYRGR
+107 
-121 TNIKD
+121 
-126 RLFGPYA
+126 LFGPYA
-133 SAGSVRV
+133 SAGAVRV
-140 MLAQLQKIVPVRQ
+140 MLAQLQKVVPVRQ

-180 VISKSDYDEDVKRLI
+180 VISKSDYDDDVRRLI
-195 QVLDGKENEISEHF
+195 QILEGKESEIAEQF
-209 ASEMDKASEQLD
+209 AAEMDKASEQLA
-221 FEAAAVFRDRVL
+221 FETAAVFRDRVL

-248 HNVDVVTLLDKAG
+248 HNVDVATLLDKAG
-261 MLLFSVMKIRGGHN
+261 TLLFSVMKIRGGHN
-275 LGSRHFSEKNPLG
+275 LGSRHFAEKNPLG
-288 LALGEVMQKLLVQHY
+288 LSVEEVMQKLLVQHY
-303 QSQSI
+303 QSQSV
-308 PGEIILAPA
+308 PSEVILNIA
-317 VSDLDLLQAGLTE
+317 VKDAGLLEAGLSE
-330 LAGRQVKLKTR
+330 LAGRRIKVKTR
-341 VRGNRSQW
+341 VRGNRAQW

-354 LNANDFLRRQVAAD
+354 LNANDFLRRQIAAD
-368 ADHIE
+368 ADHLE
-373 RMDDLAKLLNRE
+373 RMDDLARLLGRD

-423 FNIRGVTPG
+423 FNIRNVTPG
-432 DDFGAMEQVVGRR
+432 DDFAAMEQVVSRR
-445 MARVAEG
+445 MARVADG
-452 EGVRPDVL
+452 EGIRPDIL

-465 KGQVKKASEALAEH
+465 KGQVKKADQALAEY

-504 PGQSNPLFLDPQSP
+504 PNDSQPLFLDPKSP

-571 IKLLRQASPE
+571 IKMLQQASLE
-581 ELVKVEGISVNL
+581 DLVKVEGISVNL
-593 AQRLVEHFRTA
+593 ARRLVEHFRPT

>member
-15 TSGVYVMRDQERRV
+15 TPGVYVMRDQERRV

-82 LIKSLRP
+82 LIKTLRP

-121 TNIKD
+121 SNIKD

-180 VISKSDYDEDVKRLI
+180 VISKSEYDEDVKRLI
-195 QVLDGKENEISEHF
+195 QILDGKENEISEHF
-209 ASEMDKASEQLD
+209 ASEMDKSSERLD
-221 FEAAAVFRDRVL
+221 FEAAALFRDRVL

-308 PGEIILAPA
+308 PGEIILTPA

-330 LAGRQVKLKTR
+330 LAGRQVKLKIR

-349 LEMGL
+349 REMGL

-490 KGQGRKSGRESLYL
+490 KGQGRKSGRESLFL

-571 IKLLRQASPE
+571 IKMLRQASPE

>member
-15 TSGVYVMRDQERRV
+15 TPGVYVMRDQERRV

-195 QVLDGKENEISEHF
+195 QILDGKENEISEHF
-209 ASEMDKASEQLD
+209 ASEMEKASEQLD

-308 PGEIILAPA
+308 PGEIILTPA

-423 FNIRGVTPG
+423 FNIRGITPG

>member
-1 MPIDPKPFIAGLAR
+1 MPIDPKPFVAGLAR
-15 TSGVYVMRDQERRV
+15 TPGVYVMRDQERRV

-82 LIKSLRP
+82 LIKTLRP

-180 VISKSDYDEDVKRLI
+180 VISKSEYDEDVKRLI
-195 QVLDGKENEISEHF
+195 QVLDGKESEISEHF
-209 ASEMDKASEQLD
+209 ASEMDKASERLD

-308 PGEIILAPA
+308 PGEIILTPA

-490 KGQGRKSGRESLYL
+490 KGQGRKSGRESLFL

-571 IKLLRQASPE
+571 IKMLRQASPE